1 MSGGAEDRPQPRE
14 RGPRPAP
21 AGPDPARPA
30 VSALPTAPAVR
41 RRSKAVVQLNTR
53 VEPLLD
59 ELVALVVGSRGMSK
73 RDVVENAL
81 KVAYPAEYQ
90 ALVARERASELGS

>member
-1 MSGGAEDRPQPRE
+1 M
-14 RGPRPAP
+14 
-21 AGPDPARPA
+21 
-30 VSALPTAPAVR
+30 
-41 RRSKAVVQLNTR
+41 QLNTR